1 MNETSAGNP
10 ASPKTG
16 GRNKVV
22 GQYLT
27 KIEDVPKEVREYAI
41 NRLNPTDA
49 EGNRLKDG
57 SGRHVTASVSTAKEN
72 GSYYGPV
79 VLNND
84 KYLVQA
90 VGKDRLYAVVH
101 AKENVELQGSTL
113 SMLDAKKNMG
123 GFSVQVH
130 YNGGKAKVFPWA
142 DKSRTAQEKP
152 LDTPAKESAP
162 AKDAMNPESIMAKA
176 AEYAKQNIKNANQ
189 REAFLKHLGNVT
201 QEAFQQPEAK
211 QTTKQPQPQQAKA
224 DNSIER

>member
-1 MNETSAGNP
+1 MD
-10 ASPKTG
+10 
-16 GRNKVV
+16 KVV
-22 GQYLT
+22 GHYLT
-27 KIEDVPKEVREYAI
+27 KIEDVPKEIREYAI

-57 SGRHVTASVSTAKEN
+57 SGRLVTASVSTAKEN

-101 AKENVELQGSTL
+101 SKENVALQGATL
-113 SMLDAKKNMG
+113 SLLDAKKNMG

-130 YNGGKAKVFPWA
+130 YNGDKAKVFPWK
-142 DKSRTAQEKP
+142 DKYRTEQDNN
-152 LDTPAKESAP
+152 LNTPAKESAP
-162 AKDAMNPESIMAKA
+162 SKDAMNPESIMAKA